1 MAFNEE
7 LLTLVKF
14 NGEIKDWILEK
25 IMKNKKDYI
34 KFFI

>member
-7 LLTLVKF
+7 LITLVKF
-14 NGEIKDWILEK
+14 NGEIKDWILKK
-25 IMKNKKDYI
+25 IMKNKKDFI